1 MIFIF
6 YLILC
11 LNSATATPVGNNN
24 YNINGG
30 FSVQPIH
37 QNSPNSPFYNHNNR
51 NKAFRRLMSPSKDAN
66 LTQSQVKRDMDDGEG
81 AQLMKLSIGTPP
93 HDIYAVADTGS
104 TLLWTQC
111 EPCPGCYKQKNPKFD
126 PEKVCN
132 YNYSYLDETVTAG
145 VVARETVT
153 LTSTSGKPKP

>member
-1 MIFIF
+1 
-6 YLILC
+6 
-11 LNSATATPVGNNN
+11 
-24 YNINGG
+24 
-30 FSVQPIH
+30 
-37 QNSPNSPFYNHNNR
+37 
-51 NKAFRRLMSPSKDAN
+51 MSPSKDAN
-66 LTQSQVKRDMDDGEG
+66 LTQSEVKRDMDDGEG

-111 EPCPGCYKQKNPKFD
+111 EPCPGCYTSRRILNSTRKRPQHLGSFHVMHQNVTLRMILGLTLAQTHQ
-126 PEKVCN
+126 KVCN